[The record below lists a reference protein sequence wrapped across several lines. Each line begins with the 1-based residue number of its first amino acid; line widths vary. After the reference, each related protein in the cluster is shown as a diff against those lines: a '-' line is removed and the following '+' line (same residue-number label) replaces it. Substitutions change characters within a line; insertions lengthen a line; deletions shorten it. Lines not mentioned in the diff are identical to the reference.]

1 MVAGPLAAR
10 AQQPVK
16 MPTVGYL
23 ASDAAVWR
31 PWTDAFVERLG
42 ELGWIEGRTI
52 AIEYRW
58 WEGRPERAAEIAAE
72 FVHLKVDV
80 IVANADSV
88 PAVKQATAVIPTVFV
103 LSQDPVGSGLVA
115 SLARPGGNVTGR
127 SNQSADLGGKR
138 FELLRE
144 FVPSMRRMAIM
155 GNFAISQAA
164 IEMGEVQAMA
174 RTLGV
179 EIASFDVRRA
189 EDIGSA
195 FEILKGQVDALYI
208 VVDALV
214 AVHRSRIVASLSALL
229 PTMFN
234 NRVHVQA
241 GGLMSYGPNFSVQY
255 RRAAEFLDKILRG
268 TKPGDIPVEQPNK
281 FELVLN
287 LTTAKVLGL
296 TIPDKLLALADE
308 VIE

>member
-1 MVAGPLAAR
+1 
-10 AQQPVK
+10 
-16 MPTVGYL
+16 
-23 ASDAAVWR
+23 
-31 PWTDAFVERLG
+31 
-42 ELGWIEGRTI
+42 
-52 AIEYRW
+52 
-58 WEGRPERAAEIAAE
+58 
-72 FVHLKVDV
+72 
-80 IVANADSV
+80 
-88 PAVKQATAVIPTVFV
+88 
-103 LSQDPVGSGLVA
+103 
-115 SLARPGGNVTGR
+115 
-127 SNQSADLGGKR
+127 
-138 FELLRE
+138 
-144 FVPSMRRMAIM
+144 M
-155 GNFAISQAA
+155 GNIAISQAA

-214 AVHRSRIVASLSALL
+214 AVHRSRIVAFALSALL